1 METLFWIWL
10 AAAGVFL
17 IVELATPTMI
27 FICFVVG
34 AVAAAVIAQFWPE
47 AYYWQGAIFAVLSAV
62 LIPFT
67 RRFAKK
73 ISKDPP
79 ELSNVDRM
87 IGQVALVTEAVDPD
101 LGGKVKFEGEV
112 WIARAERTIAANTKV
127 RIKSV
132 AGTKVIV
139 EPLD

>member
-17 IVELATPTMI
+17 IIELATPTMI

-34 AVAAAVIAQFWPE
+34 ALAAAVMAQFWPGTE
-47 AYYWQGAIFAVLSAV
+47 YWQITVFAVLSSL
-62 LIPFT
+62 LIPLT
-67 RRFAKK
+67 RKFAKK

-87 IGQVALVTEAVDPD
+87 IGQVGLVVAAIDPD
-101 LGGKVKFEGEV
+101 LGGKVRFEGEV
-112 WIARAERTIAANTKV
+112 WVAKAEVAVAVNTKV
-127 RIKSV
+127 KIKAV
-132 AGTKVIV
+132 VGTKVVV
-139 EPLD
+139 EPLA